1 MRIQNLQFTGLFIFL
16 FAFASFAHAQSPAS
30 EMQGIVKSH
39 KGKNLELT
47 VVKGSFPP
55 ANTVCEMSKQFE
67 EKLGK
72 MTMSGWLGVAKIK
85 VISSDEKNLKLEIIE
100 EKSEITVNDEK
111 VNHFKL
117 GKMMKLEWGSQ
128 ESEEGQE

>member
-1 MRIQNLQFTGLFIFL
+1 MRFRNLFFLGVFTFL
-16 FAFASFAHAQSPAS
+16 MTLAAFAQAQSPAS

-39 KGKNLELT
+39 KGKKLELQ
-47 VVKGSFPP
+47 VVKGQFPP

-72 MTMSGWLGVAKIK
+72 MTMSGWLGVAKVK
-85 VISSDEKNLKLEIIE
+85 VISGNENTLKLEIIE

-111 VNHFKL
+111 VDHFKL
-117 GKMMKLEWGSQ
+117 GKMMKLDWATKAA
-128 ESEEGQE
+128 EEGQE